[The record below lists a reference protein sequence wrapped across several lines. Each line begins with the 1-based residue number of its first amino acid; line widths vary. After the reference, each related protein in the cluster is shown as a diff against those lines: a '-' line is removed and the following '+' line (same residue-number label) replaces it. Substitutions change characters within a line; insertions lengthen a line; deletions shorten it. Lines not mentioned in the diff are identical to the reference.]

1 MLHFVRRMFFLT
13 EEQRLGSRNDMF
25 FCVCVDYRLKLFY
38 ISFFN
43 DGQKEQ
49 FKLENDSATR
59 KRKKLFSFQLS
70 LSDGASRLFFVS
82 KYKK

>member
-1 MLHFVRRMFFLT
+1 
-13 EEQRLGSRNDMF
+13 MF
-25 FCVCVDYRLKLFY
+25 FCVCVDYRLKLINFY

-70 LSDGASRLFFVS
+70 LSDGAS
-82 KYKK
+82 